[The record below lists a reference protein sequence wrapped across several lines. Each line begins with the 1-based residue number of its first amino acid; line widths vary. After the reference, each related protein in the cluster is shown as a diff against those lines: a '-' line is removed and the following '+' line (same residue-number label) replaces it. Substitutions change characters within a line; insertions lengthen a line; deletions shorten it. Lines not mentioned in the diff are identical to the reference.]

1 MAVGAACDPW
11 RDGGALF
18 CRRRRLS
25 GVCPCFLHTSAFQ
38 SPYAQFFSKAPQWR
52 ILVVSGDADSA
63 VPFMGTMRW
72 MNCLARPVKK
82 DWENWMLD
90 GDVAGSVKQWDRMS
104 FMTVKGC
111 GHTINT

>member
-1 MAVGAACDPW
+1 MA
-11 RDGGALF
+11 R
-18 CRRRRLS
+18 
-25 GVCPCFLHTSAFQ
+25 VCPYTSTFHTLDT
-38 SPYAQFFSKAPQWR
+38 QFFSKAPQWR

-72 MNCLARPVKK
+72 MNCLGRPVKK